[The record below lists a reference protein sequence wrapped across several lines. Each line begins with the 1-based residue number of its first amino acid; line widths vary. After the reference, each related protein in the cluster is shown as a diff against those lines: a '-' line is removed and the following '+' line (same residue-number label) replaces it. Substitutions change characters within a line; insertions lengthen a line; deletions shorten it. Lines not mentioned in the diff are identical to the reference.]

1 MKRAY
6 RLVRK
11 DSMQFHRRVWAATKF
26 AAGAT
31 VMQRSFEVL
40 PDDCMLVSYPRSGST
55 WLRFLVSNAR
65 FGRDEP
71 TTFEN
76 LNQRIPY
83 ALRPS
88 PFTMKRLTRP
98 RILKSHSAYDC
109 RFRKVVLLVR
119 DPRDVAISYYHYHIR
134 RAKISADC
142 SLDEYVPKYVWG
154 EMDRY
159 GNWGEN
165 VGSWLGARA
174 QTEDFMLVRYED
186 MKENTASSLKSICE
200 FLELPSDNQTI
211 QHAVHWSSP
220 EKMNP
225 RKATPGEWR
234 DVLAAESV
242 ELIERSWGTVMTQLG
257 YEVSHISR
265 LEHDRRHV
273 PALAG

>member
-1 MKRAY
+1 
-6 RLVRK
+6 
-11 DSMQFHRRVWAATKF
+11 MQLHRRVWAALKF

-31 VMQRSFEVL
+31 SLQRTFQVL
-40 PDDCMLVSYPRSGST
+40 PDDCMLVSYPRSGNT

-65 FGRDEP
+65 FGHEQP

-88 PFTMKRLTRP
+88 NFTMRRLARP

-109 RFRKVVLLVR
+109 RFRKVVFLVR

-142 SLDEYVPKYVWG
+142 SLDEYVLKYVRG

-159 GNWGEN
+159 GTWGEN

-174 QTEDFMLVRYED
+174 HTEDFMLVRYED
-186 MKENTASSLKSICE
+186 MKEDTALVLKGICE
-200 FLELPSDNQTI
+200 FLGLPNDTETI

-242 ELIERSWGTVMTQLG
+242 ELIERSWGSVMAQLG
-257 YEVSHISR
+257 YEVSHLSS
-265 LEHDRRHV
+265 LEHDLRQV